1 MSDPAVPHV
10 PRDVCSAVIAFNSML
25 RVCRVDP
32 SLESRFR
39 DVAEAT
45 LRELLDFYI
54 TPGGIVLHGSWG
66 ADHQPMFQGVLM
78 FSNTYLADA
87 VFMGLWPDRFDEI
100 RGF

>member
-1 MSDPAVPHV
+1 
-10 PRDVCSAVIAFNSML
+10 ML

-39 DVAEAT
+39 DVADAT